1 MGMDSSENGHA
12 GQPVPE
18 HARAVGEMESIP
30 DDPPVFMESGGAGGK
45 ESEGEVPRPADPVSE
60 QELKGIIE
68 ALLFVSCDP
77 LPLEKFTTVL
87 VGQPKVAVQNALKA
101 LQEEYDRQG
110 RGLHVAE
117 LAGGFLMMT
126 QPEYAPWITRLNTVK
141 ASARVSRSA
150 LETLAIIA
158 YKQPIIRSDVERIRG
173 VDTTGV
179 LRTLLEQKLIRIVG
193 RQDIPGRPILYGT
206 SKVFLRKFG
215 LRDLQDLP
223 SLRDFKE
230 LGQRT
235 DLFDGESAS
244 DGTVENGGG
253 QVEEMPMEA
262 NLDSDE
268 RPVADHLNASID

>member
-18 HARAVGEMESIP
+18 HARVVSEMESTP
-30 DDPPVFMESGGAGGK
+30 DDSPVSMESGGAGGK

-87 VGQPKVAVQNALKA
+87 AGQPKVAVQNALKA

>member
-1 MGMDSSENGHA
+1 MGMDSSENGHV
-12 GQPVPE
+12 GQLVPDS
-18 HARAVGEMESIP
+18 ARVVGDVESVP
-30 DDPPVFMESGGAGGK
+30 DESLVFMERGGAGG
-45 ESEGEVPRPADPVSE
+45 EGAEREVPRPADPVSE

-77 LPLEKFTTVL
+77 LPLDKFTAVL
-87 VGQPKVAVQNALKA
+87 TGHPKVAVHNALKA

-117 LAGGFLMMT
+117 LAGGFIMMT
-126 QPEYAPWITRLNTVK
+126 QPDYAPWIARLNTVK

-158 YKQPIIRSDVERIRG
+158 YKQPIVRADVERIRG

-235 DLFDGESAS
+235 DFFDGELTA

-253 QVEEMPMEA
+253 QVEMPMEA
-262 NLDSDE
+262 NMDSDE
-268 RPVADHLNASID
+268 QPVADHLNASID

>member
-1 MGMDSSENGHA
+1 MGMDSSENGHV
-12 GQPVPE
+12 GQLVPDS
-18 HARAVGEMESIP
+18 ARVVGDVESIP
-30 DDPPVFMESGGAGGK
+30 DSPVSMESGGAGDEG
-45 ESEGEVPRPADPVSE
+45 SEREVPRPADPVSE

-77 LPLEKFTTVL
+77 LPLDKFTTVL
-87 VGQPKVAVQNALKA
+87 GGPPKVAVHNALKA

-117 LAGGFLMMT
+117 LAGGFIMMT

-158 YKQPIIRSDVERIRG
+158 YKQPIVRSDVERIRG

-206 SKVFLRKFG
+206 TKVFLQKFG

-230 LGQRT
+230 LGQRA
-235 DLFDGESAS
+235 DFFDGELTA
-244 DGTVENGGG
+244 DGTVKNGGG

-268 RPVADHLNASID
+268 QPVADHLNASID

>member
-1 MGMDSSENGHA
+1 MGMDSSENGHV
-12 GQPVPE
+12 GQPVPDY
-18 HARAVGEMESIP
+18 ARAVGEMESIP
-30 DDPPVFMESGGAGGK
+30 DDSPVSMESGGVGG
-45 ESEGEVPRPADPVSE
+45 EGSEREVPLPADPVSE

-87 VGQPKVAVQNALKA
+87 AGQPKVAVHNALKA

-158 YKQPIIRSDVERIRG
+158 YKQPIVRADVERIRG

-206 SKVFLRKFG
+206 SKGFLRKFG

-223 SLRDFKE
+223 SLREFKE
-230 LGQRT
+230 LGPRT
-235 DLFDGESAS
+235 DFFDGESAS
-244 DGTVENGGG
+244 DGTVENGDG
-253 QVEEMPMEA
+253 QVEETPMEA
-262 NLDSDE
+262 NLNSDE

>member
-1 MGMDSSENGHA
+1 MGMDSSENGHV
-12 GQPVPE
+12 GQLVPDS
-18 HARAVGEMESIP
+18 ARVVGEMESIP
-30 DDPPVFMESGGAGGK
+30 DDSPASMESGGAGEG
-45 ESEGEVPRPADPVSE
+45 SEGEVPRPADPVSE

-77 LPLEKFTTVL
+77 LPLDKFTTVL
-87 VGQPKVAVQNALKA
+87 AGQPKVAVHNALKA

-117 LAGGFLMMT
+117 LAGGFIMMT
-126 QPEYAPWITRLNTVK
+126 QPDYAPWITRLNTVK

-158 YKQPIIRSDVERIRG
+158 YKQPIVRADVERIRG

-206 SKVFLRKFG
+206 SKVFLQKFG

-235 DLFDGESAS
+235 DFFDGALTS

-253 QVEEMPMEA
+253 QVEEMTMEA

-268 RPVADHLNASID
+268 RPVADHLNASVD

>member
-18 HARAVGEMESIP
+18 HARVVSEMESTP
-30 DDPPVFMESGGAGGK
+30 DDSPVSMESGGAGGK

-87 VGQPKVAVQNALKA
+87 AGQPKVAVHNALKA

-244 DGTVENGGG
+244 GGTVENGGG